1 MHLTDS
7 GIRKIA
13 APDRGNRV
21 TYDATVRGFGLR
33 VTANGARS
41 FVLNYRRKVDGRER
55 RVTIGSFP
63 DWSAAAAREEAK
75 QLKRAIDGGADPVGD
90 QESDRAAPSV
100 AELCARFVD
109 EHVPRKRASTQ
120 RDYRGQIRIDILPG
134 SARSRFMPSRTL
146 ISRRCIDGFL
156 RGPDAGQS
164 RRGIVLAPFSL
175 AVRWGMRTDNPVRG
189 IERNQEGKR
198 ERYLSGDEL
207 GRLSHALAELPDRGA
222 ANAVRLLLLTGARRG
237 ELLAARWSDFD
248 LEVGAWTKPA
258 STTKQSKLHRVPLS
272 EAACELLADMRKA
285 DPGVYLFPSPNG
297 RTAHRRDLDRAW
309 RIVRAGAGFGM

>member
-1 MHLTDS
+1 M
-7 GIRKIA
+7 A
-13 APDRGNRV
+13 
-21 TYDATVRGFGLR
+21 
-33 VTANGARS
+33 
-41 FVLNYRRKVDGRER
+41 
-55 RVTIGSFP
+55 
-63 DWSAAAAREEAK
+63 
-75 QLKRAIDGGADPVGD
+75 
-90 QESDRAAPSV
+90 
-100 AELCARFVD
+100 LC
-109 EHVPRKRASTQ
+109 
-120 RDYRGQIRIDILPG
+120 
-134 SARSRFMPSRTL
+134 SRL
-146 ISRRCIDGFL
+146 
-156 RGPDAGQS
+156 
-164 RRGIVLAPFSL
+164 FSL

-285 DPGVYLFPSPNG
+285 DPDGVYLFPPLNG

-309 RIVRAGAGFGM
+309 RIVRTAAGIPDVRVHDLRHSYASVLASAGLSLPIIGSLLGHATPTTTARYAHLVDEALRDATEKAAHVITSASRPKLVRVK